1 MSQKIL
7 ITGGAGFIGSH
18 LADELL
24 QSGNSVIAIDNLSC
38 GNKKN
43 LTNALTNPN
52 FKFFEL
58 DITNKVQL
66 FDFFNKYKSDMI
78 YHLAANSDIEKGSKN
93 PDIDLN
99 NTFLTTYNILL
110 AMKEFKINKLFF
122 ASTSAIYGNFN
133 TDISETSGPLFPI
146 SNYGA
151 AKLASEAFI
160 SSFCESN
167 NIQAWIARFPNVI
180 GERATHGVIFDF
192 INKLRKNQN
201 KLVVL
206 GNGEQNKPY
215 LYIEELIKAI
225 VLMCEKSND
234 RINYFNIGVE
244 TRTKVKE
251 IAKIVIEEMKLNANI
266 EYTGG
271 TQGWVGDVPE
281 FSYNISK
288 IKNLGWS
295 SKLTST
301 EAVKKSVHLI
311 LKNDFDGDKNDYN
324 KNAFSN

>member
-18 LADELL
+18 LSDRLL
-24 QSGNSVIAIDNLSC
+24 QSGNKVTVIDNLSC
-38 GNKKN
+38 GTKKN
-43 LTNALTNPN
+43 LILSLKNPD
-52 FKFFEL
+52 FRFVEL
-58 DITNKVQL
+58 DITDKNKL
-66 FDFFNKYKSDMI
+66 FDFFNKYKFDMI
-78 YHLAANSDIEKGSKN
+78 YHLAANSDIKKGSKEPN
-93 PDIDLN
+93 IDFN
-99 NTFLTTYNILL
+99 NTFLTTFNILL
-110 AMKEFKINKLFF
+110 AMREFKIKKLFF
-122 ASTSAIYGNFN
+122 ASTSAIYGNLN
-133 TDISETSGPLFPI
+133 NNISEISGPLFPI

-151 AKLASEAFI
+151 SKLAGEAFI

-192 INKLRKNQN
+192 INKLRKNQ
-201 KLVVL
+201 KTLEIL

-215 LYIEELIKAI
+215 LYIDDLLEAIILI
-225 VLMCEKSND
+225 CEKSND
-234 RINYFNIGVE
+234 KINYFNIGPE

-251 IAKIVIEEMKLNANI
+251 IAKIVIEETGLNADI
-266 EYTGG
+266 KYTGG

-288 IKNLGWS
+288 IKELGWN

-301 EAVKKSVHLI
+301 EAVKKSVKLI
-311 LKNDFDGDKNDYN
+311 LNNDFGEDK
-324 KNAFSN
+324 K